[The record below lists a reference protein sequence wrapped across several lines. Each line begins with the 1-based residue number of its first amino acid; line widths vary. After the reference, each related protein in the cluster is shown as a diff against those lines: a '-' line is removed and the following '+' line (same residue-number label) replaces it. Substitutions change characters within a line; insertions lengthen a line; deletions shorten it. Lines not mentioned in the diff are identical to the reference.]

1 MCRVLSIDT
10 PIVQAPMGQVTNS
23 AMTAVEAGAKKAAL
37 ANSRS
42 TKPDVVTPAWA
53 GILGHDQ
60 SLIDGL
66 GDQVPLFFQVGDYG
80 FRGGF
85 DHLLVKGLGRIGV
98 SGIG

>member
-23 AMTAVEAGAKKAAL
+23 AMTAIEAGAKKTAPAR
-37 ANSRS
+37 NRSR
-42 TKPDVVTPAWA
+42 KPGAIAPA
-53 GILGHDQ
+53 GTLGRDQ
-60 SLIDGL
+60 PFIDGL
-66 GDQVPLFFQVGDYG
+66 GDQIALFFQVGDYG

-85 DHLLVKGLGRIGV
+85 DHLLVEGLGRIGV